1 MFGAELMAR
10 AVERQGVKTVFGL
23 PGHLEAFFGA
33 LQERNIRLIHQ
44 RHESAVVLS
53 ADGCARVRRSIGVAC
68 VTAGPGLANA
78 LGGLASAY
86 MACTPLLVFCGRN
99 EFRVAEIGA
108 LQEMDHTSAAR
119 PIAKSVLTVHEASR
133 LGEYVDMACRVALSG
148 RPGPVLLEVPRN
160 LPLERVDEDIAA
172 PSLRPLIRPARPL
185 ADPAAVARA
194 VDVLMEAERPLI
206 LAGNGAYWGE
216 ATEGLRRLAGE
227 FRLPV
232 FANALAR
239 GIVPED
245 MEVGFPWPMASP
257 AAREADVVLVAGKR
271 MDFTIGFAAPP
282 FFAKDAR
289 FIQIDVDGA
298 EIGRNQPVAA
308 PIVADC
314 GPALAAIGVELA
326 RREYQPRDPAWAV
339 EALRDRL
346 ARIDELGR
354 EQTGMVHPLR
364 MARELAQ
371 RMPPDAIYVSDGANC
386 TNWFKAV
393 LRVMRSPGWMDH
405 DPFGSMGVGLP
416 LAIGAAAAEQESA
429 SPRPVFL
436 GAGDGA
442 LGQYLAEL
450 ATASLHGLPLFIMLA
465 NNGAWGASRGITLRT
480 FGGTYGVEM
489 NQSRYDLVAQGLE
502 CHGELATSPEEVGP
516 AFDRALAAVRHG
528 KPALVNV
535 LVDREVDGQRGDP
548 LVQMVPFNPQW
559 PPRAAV

>member
-53 ADGCARVRRSIGVAC
+53 ADGCARARRSIRVAC
-68 VTAGPGLANA
+68 VPAGPGLANA

-133 LGEYVDMACRVALSG
+133 LGEYVDMACRIALSG

-194 VDVLMEAERPLI
+194 IDVLMEAERPLI

-216 ATEGLRRLAGE
+216 ATEGLRRLAGAASGACGGGAPE
-227 FRLPV
+227 GPRPGAGESRLPV
-232 FANALAR
+232 FGNALAR

-289 FIQIDVDGA
+289 FIQIDVDAA

-314 GPALAAIGVELA
+314 GPALTAIGVELA
-326 RREYQPRDPAWAV
+326 RRGDQPRDPAWAV

-371 RMPPDAIYVSDGANC
+371 RMPPNAIYVSDGANC
-386 TNWFKAV
+386 TNWFKAELV
-393 LRVMRSPGWMDH
+393 QGRPARDAVAGLDGPRPLRQHGRRPAAGH
-405 DPFGSMGVGLP
+405 RRRRGRAGERIAAAGLP
-416 LAIGAAAAEQESA
+416 RHRRRR
-429 SPRPVFL
+429 PRPVP
-436 GAGDGA
+436 GRA
-442 LGQYLAEL
+442 
-450 ATASLHGLPLFIMLA
+450 
-465 NNGAWGASRGITLRT
+465 
-480 FGGTYGVEM
+480 
-489 NQSRYDLVAQGLE
+489 RYRF
-502 CHGELATSPEEVGP
+502 P
-516 AFDRALAAVRHG
+516 A
-528 KPALVNV
+528 
-535 LVDREVDGQRGDP
+535 
-548 LVQMVPFNPQW
+548 
-559 PPRAAV
+559 RAAPLPHCAQQPPLGR